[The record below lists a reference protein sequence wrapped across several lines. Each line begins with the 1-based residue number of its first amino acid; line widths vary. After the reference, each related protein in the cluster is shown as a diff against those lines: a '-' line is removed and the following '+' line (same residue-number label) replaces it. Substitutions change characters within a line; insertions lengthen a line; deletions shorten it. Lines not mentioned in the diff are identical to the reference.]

1 MNETMYESLARERML
16 NAERAARD
24 ARLSAHVAAARRWQR
39 LERMAHAA
47 RARHESRAQRAQDAL
62 PTR

>member
-1 MNETMYESLARERML
+1 MNETMFDALARERMQS
-16 NAERAARD
+16 AELTARQ

-47 RARHESRAQRAQDAL
+47 RVRYERRAFVR
-62 PTR
+62 